1 MSEIS
6 PIYRQASLIKDNLN
20 TLDTKHYHDLTE
32 EVYEHLQQIRFAVE
46 EIQSIE
52 KFKRN
57 VPGPEEAGDR
67 DRS

>member
-6 PIYRQASLIKDNLN
+6 TIYRQASLIKDNLN
-20 TLDTKHYHDLTE
+20 TLDAKHYHDLTE

-57 VPGPEEAGDR
+57 VPGPEETGDR
-67 DRS
+67 DRP

>member
-1 MSEIS
+1 MSKIT
-6 PIYRQASLIKDNLN
+6 PIYHQSSLIKDNLN
-20 TLDTKHYHDLTE
+20 TLDAKHYHDLTE

-57 VPGPEEAGDR
+57 VSGPEEQRKGN
-67 DRS
+67 